1 VRFGDYQDQIL
12 RNSFSQMRLV
22 TGLLSMSLV
31 MVVLLSLTPQ
41 LVQPGFLTDRVLF
54 AVPFDVLVSVLFAVH
69 DFAVL
74 FAVHVFA
81 VLFYVHDFA
90 VLFAVH
96 DFAVLYAVFVAVLFS
111 VHDFAVLFAVH
122 YVVVH
127 VFGVVFL
134 MALLF
139 LELCLAN

>member
-1 VRFGDYQDQIL
+1 
-12 RNSFSQMRLV
+12 MRLV

-31 MVVLLSLTPQ
+31 MGALLSLTLQ

-54 AVPFDVLVSVLFAVH
+54 AVLVAVPFDGLVSVLFAVH
-69 DFAVL
+69 DFAVHV

-81 VLFYVHDFA
+81 VHD
-90 VLFAVH
+90 FAVH
-96 DFAVLYAVFVAVLFS
+96 DFAVLYAVFVPVLFS
-111 VHDFAVLFAVH
+111 VHDFAVHDVA
-122 YVVVH
+122 VH

-134 MALLF
+134 MALPF

>member
-1 VRFGDYQDQIL
+1 
-12 RNSFSQMRLV
+12 MRLV
-22 TGLLSMSLV
+22 TGLLSVSLV

-54 AVPFDVLVSVLFAVH
+54 AVLVAVPFDGLVSVLFAVH

-74 FAVHVFA
+74 FAVHV
-81 VLFYVHDFA
+81 FA

-122 YVVVH
+122 DVVVH

>member
-1 VRFGDYQDQIL
+1 
-12 RNSFSQMRLV
+12 MRLV

-31 MVVLLSLTPQ
+31 MGALLSLTPQ

-54 AVPFDVLVSVLFAVH
+54 AVLVAVPFDGLVSVLFAVH
-69 DFAVL
+69 DFAVHV

-81 VLFYVHDFA
+81 VHVFAVHD
-90 VLFAVH
+90 FAVH
-96 DFAVLYAVFVAVLFS
+96 DFAVLYAVFVPVLFS
-111 VHDFAVLFAVH
+111 VHDFAVHDVA
-122 YVVVH
+122 VH

-134 MALLF
+134 MALPF

>member
-1 VRFGDYQDQIL
+1 
-12 RNSFSQMRLV
+12 MRLV
-22 TGLLSMSLV
+22 TGLLSVSLV

-54 AVPFDVLVSVLFAVH
+54 AVLVSVLFAVH

-81 VLFYVHDFA
+81 VLFAVHDFAVLYAVLFSVHVFA

-122 YVVVH
+122 DVVVH